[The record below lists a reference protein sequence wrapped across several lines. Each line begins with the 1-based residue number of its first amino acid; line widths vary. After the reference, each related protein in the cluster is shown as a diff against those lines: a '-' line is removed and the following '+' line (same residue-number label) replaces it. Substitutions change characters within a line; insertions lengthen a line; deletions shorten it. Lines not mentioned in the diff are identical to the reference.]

1 MLLWCAGS
9 LEWHKVMLW
18 CSLKLLS
25 HNRVWVLLFVSTDEV
40 VFEVLPSQRFSHE
53 AHSIVCEGSEATLA
67 DCFVRQ
73 DTVTTCHYVLVQCGD
88 VANSEA
94 GGSSASA
101 VFGVVMA
108 VPVVVVLVVV
118 VLVVVVVA
126 VLGVILWKANRK
138 SQNNR

>member
-40 VFEVLPSQRFSHE
+40 VFEVLPSQGLSHE

-73 DTVTTCHYVLVQCGD
+73 DTVTTCHYVLVQCED
-88 VANSEA
+88 VANSQA
-94 GGSSASA
+94 GGSSAGT
-101 VFGVVMA
+101 VVGVVGA
-108 VPVVVVLVVV
+108 VLVVV
-118 VLVVVVVA
+118 VLVVLVVA
-126 VLGVILWKANRK
+126 VLGMIWWKANMK
-138 SQNNR
+138 PHENK

>member
-1 MLLWCAGS
+1 M
-9 LEWHKVMLW
+9 
-18 CSLKLLS
+18 
-25 HNRVWVLLFVSTDEV
+25 WVLSFVSTDEV
-40 VFEVLPSQRFSHE
+40 VFEVLPSRLSLSRE

-73 DTVTTCHYVLVQCGD
+73 ETVTTCHYVLVQCGD

-94 GGSSASA
+94 GGSSTSA

-108 VPVVVVLVVV
+108 VPVVVVV
-118 VLVVVVVA
+118 VLVVAVLVAVVVVA

>member
-1 MLLWCAGS
+1 M
-9 LEWHKVMLW
+9 
-18 CSLKLLS
+18 
-25 HNRVWVLLFVSTDEV
+25 WVLSFVSTDEV
-40 VFEVLPSQRFSHE
+40 VFEVLPSRLSLSRE

-73 DTVTTCHYVLVQCGD
+73 ETVTTCHCVLVQCGD

-101 VFGVVMA
+101 VFGVVMV
-108 VPVVVVLVVV
+108 VPVVVVVLVVA
-118 VLVVVVVA
+118 VLVAVVVVA